1 MTRISKAAFLAV
13 LHLSFFSGGVRAQG
27 YSPQEAVKHM
37 KVPEGFQVKLVAC
50 EPEVRKPVTMT
61 FDGRGRMWVIQ
72 YLQYPN
78 PSGLKPVKVDQ
89 YLRTTYDRIPEPP
102 PRGPKGADRI
112 TIFYDLDE
120 TGRYRKN
127 KDFITGLNLAS
138 GMALGY
144 GGVFVVQPPY
154 LLFYP
159 DRNGDD
165 VPDGDPEVLLTGFG
179 MEDSHALANSLQW
192 GPDGWLYGA
201 QGSTVTAHIRGLEFQ
216 QGIWRYHPVTKEFE
230 LFAEGGGN
238 TWGVDFDAHGNI
250 IAGTNWGN
258 SAMLHQ
264 VQGGYYIKGFSK
276 HGPLHNPY
284 TFGYFDH
291 VPYKGFK
298 GGHVTCGGIIY
309 QGGAFPRQFDNTYIA
324 GNLLANALY
333 WHVLERKGSSFTAHF
348 GGDFLVANDNY
359 FRPVDCLVGPDG
371 ALYIA
376 DWRDKRANHVDP
388 VNNWDMTRGRIYK
401 VEAVANGAR
410 RGSPDPANSTD
421 RRSPIAEGRPAVASG
436 AGSGDPRTARDLNK
450 LPSKEVVDLLSHRND
465 WYRREANRIL
475 AERRDPAV
483 IPGLRQTV
491 LDRQDHQALEA
502 LWALY
507 VSGGFDEALAAKLL
521 HHPDEDVRA
530 WTIHFLGDPPQPPLR
545 KGGKERV
552 SPALQSRLVELARTE
567 RSPVVRSQLACSCK
581 RWPGVN
587 SLPIIRELLGRQEDV
602 DDPHIPL
609 LLWWAIEDKAISNR
623 EQVLGYLDSADT
635 WKTPLIERFILE
647 RLARRYMAEGTEE
660 GYAACAR
667 LLAKAPRTADVIRL
681 VEGMEKALEGRQLA
695 SVPSALAKPLADLW
709 SKQGT
714 NPLIVRLALRLG
726 SPLAFDRAL
735 QLVLDPRVND
745 SDRAALIEVLGQI
758 GRPECVPVLE
768 NLLAESKS
776 GSIRVAALGALQPFP
791 DPKIAE
797 MILALYPKMVGD
809 LRGRAQAFLFSRP
822 ASALALLKA
831 VDKGQID
838 AKEIPLEQL
847 RRAMLYNSEEVKKLV
862 AKHWGQ
868 VAAPPPGAKVARIN
882 SILHLLGQG
891 PGNPVNGKMLF
902 QKNCAT
908 CHTLFGEGNK
918 IGPDLTGEDRRNRSF
933 LVTSIVDP
941 SAYIRPE
948 YMAHNLTAADGR
960 VLIGLIVESSPKAVT
975 LLDAKNE
982 RTVIAREKIESLESS
997 PVSLMPDNILDPLD
1011 DQQIRDLFSYL
1022 QADSAGA
1029 STSPAPKTKTNG
1041 SVADKRQGTKDKRQK
1056 TLNVCLVSGSLEYES
1071 DASLSGFQKYLEEH
1085 YLVQCTRAFR
1095 KSDDD
1100 LPGLDNL
1107 DTCDVIVLFTRR
1119 LTISGEQL
1127 EKVKKHCKSGKPI
1140 VGVRTA
1146 SHAFQNWL
1154 ELDKEVLG
1162 GNYKGHY
1169 GASPA
1174 VEVQIVAKARNH
1186 PILSGVKPFQSAGSL
1201 YQNPNLADDVEV
1213 LLTGSIPGHTEPVA
1227 WTRSHN
1233 GGRVFYT
1240 SLGHQK
1246 DFADENF
1253 RRLLVNALFWTAKR
1267 DTAKKD

>member
-78 PSGLKPVKVDQ
+78 PNGLKPVKVDQ

-102 PRGPKGADRI
+102 PKGPKGADRI
-112 TIFYDLDE
+112 TIFYDPDE

-201 QGSTVTAHIRGLEFQ
+201 QGSTVTAHIRGIEFQ
-216 QGIWRYHPVTKEFE
+216 QGIWRYHPVSKEFE

-284 TFGYFDH
+284 IFGYFDH

-309 QGGAFPRQFDNTYIA
+309 QGGAFPKKFDNTYIA

-333 WHVLERKGSSFTAHF
+333 WHVLEGKGSSFTAHF
-348 GGDFLVANDNY
+348 GGDFLVANDNC

-371 ALYIA
+371 ALYVA

-401 VEAVANGAR
+401 VEAEFAPKPG
-410 RGSPDPANSTD
+410 PQ
-421 RRSPIAEGRPAVASG
+421 G
-436 AGSGDPRTARDLNK
+436 AGLGMRSEDLSQ
-450 LPSKEVVDLLSHRND
+450 LPSKEVVDLLSHPND

-491 LDRQDHQALEA
+491 LERQDHQALEA

-521 HHPDEDVRA
+521 HHPHEDVRA
-530 WTIHFLGDPPQPPLR
+530 WTIRFLGDPPQLPLR
-545 KGGKERV
+545 KAGKRGL
-552 SPALQSRLVELARTE
+552 SSDLQRRMVQLARTE
-567 RSPVVRSQLACSCK
+567 SSPVVRSQLACSCK
-581 RWPGVN
+581 RWPGAN

-623 EQVLGYLDSADT
+623 EQVLGYLDSADA

-647 RLARRYMAEGTEE
+647 RLARRYLAEGTEE

-695 SVPSALAKPLADLW
+695 SVPIALTKPLADFW

-714 NPLIVRLALRLG
+714 NPLIVRFALRLG
-726 SPLAFDRAL
+726 SPAAFDRAL
-735 QLVLDPRVND
+735 QLVLDPKVD
-745 SDRAALIEVLGQI
+745 DADRAGLIEVLGQI

-768 NLLAESKS
+768 NLLAESKT
-776 GSIRVAALGALQPFP
+776 GSIRVAALAALQPFP

-797 MILALYPKMVGD
+797 AILVLYPKMSGD
-809 LRGRAQAFLFSRP
+809 LRGRAQALLFSRP

-847 RRAMLYNSEEVKKLV
+847 QRAMLYNSEEVKKLV

-882 SILHLLGQG
+882 SVLHLLGQG
-891 PGNPVNGKMLF
+891 PGNPANGKALF

-997 PVSLMPDNILDPLD
+997 SVSLMPDNILDPLD

-1022 QADSAGA
+1022 QADNAGA

-1085 YLVQCTRAFR
+1085 YPVQCTRAFR

-1127 EKVKKHCKSGKPI
+1127 EKVKKYCKSGKPI

-1174 VEVQIVAKARNH
+1174 VEVQIVAQARNH